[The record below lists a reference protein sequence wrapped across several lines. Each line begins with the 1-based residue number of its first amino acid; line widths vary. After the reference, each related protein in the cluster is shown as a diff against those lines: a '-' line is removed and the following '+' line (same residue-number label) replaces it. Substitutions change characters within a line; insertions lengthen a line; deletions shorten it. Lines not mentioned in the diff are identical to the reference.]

1 VKVKKNKEAKAEI
14 KIAYLGGGSRG
25 WAPHLMSDLALCPNL
40 TGQLRLYDINFE
52 AAKANVEVSV
62 TIFGHRDAQTSF
74 EVTAVKT
81 MKEALDGADFV
92 VISIEPGPIT
102 MRYADL
108 EIPAKYGILQPV
120 GDTTAPGGILRALR
134 SVPIYEGFAR
144 QIMAYCPKAWVI
156 NYTNPMTICTASLY
170 AVEPEIKAF
179 GCCHEVF
186 GTQQILSS
194 FVSKWFGVPEPDRAE
209 IQLDIAGVNHFTFA
223 SAASWKG
230 NDLFPHLRGMVG
242 KEGFFADHTAEALMR
257 KEKQLWFDHDALI
270 AFDYFRRFGV
280 LGAAGD
286 RHLAE
291 FVPWYLGS
299 EEDLQ
304 RWGVILTPYSWRV
317 ERMKSFS
324 QRSADAPL
332 EPSGE
337 EGVEQMQALLG
348 IKPLVSNV
356 NIPNRGQ
363 MAGFPEEAVV
373 ETYAQFLENEV
384 RPIVSRPLP
393 EMLES
398 IILHI
403 VQIQMAV
410 LEAALERDRDLAFQA
425 LLNDPLV
432 RIPTDKA
439 WEMFLEMLDHV
450 KDLLPGFEG

>member
-1 VKVKKNKEAKAEI
+1 MKVRKNKEAKAEI
-14 KIAYLGGGSRG
+14 KVAYLGGGSRG
-25 WAPHLMSDLALCPNL
+25 WAPHLMSDLALCANL

-52 AAKANVEVSV
+52 AAKANVEVSA
-62 TIFGHRDAQTSF
+62 TIFGHQDAQTSF
-74 EVTAVKT
+74 DVTAVKT

-120 GDTTAPGGILRALR
+120 GDTTGPGGILRALR
-134 SVPIYEGFAR
+134 TVPIYEEYAR
-144 QIMAYCPKAWVI
+144 QIMAHCPGAWVI

-186 GTQQILSS
+186 GTQQILSR
-194 FVSKWFGVPEPDRAE
+194 FVSQWFGVEAPDREE
-209 IQLDIAGVNHFTFA
+209 IQLDVAGVNHFTFA
-223 SAASWKG
+223 SAASWDG
-230 NDLFPHLRGMVG
+230 NDLFAHLRGMIG
-242 KEGFFADHTAEALMR
+242 QEGFFADHTAEALTR

-270 AFDYFRRFGV
+270 ACDYFRRFGV
-280 LGAAGD
+280 LGASGD
-286 RHLAE
+286 RHLTE

-299 EEDLQ
+299 EEELH

-317 ERMKSFS
+317 ERMKTFS
-324 QRSADAPL
+324 QRLPDAPL

-337 EGVEQMQALLG
+337 EGVDQMQALLG
-348 IKPLVSNV
+348 IKPLISNV
-356 NIPNRGQ
+356 NVPNQGQ
-363 MAGFPEEAVV
+363 MGGLPEGAVV
-373 ETYAQFLENEV
+373 ETYAQFLENDV

-403 VQIQMAV
+403 AQIQMTV

-450 KDLLPGFEG
+450 KEMLPGFSG

>member
-1 VKVKKNKEAKAEI
+1 MNSKKNAEI
-14 KIAYLGGGSRG
+14 KIAYIGGGSRG

-40 TGQLRLYDINFE
+40 TGELSLYDINLE
-52 AAKANVEVSV
+52 AAQANVEVSA
-62 TIFGHRDAQTSF
+62 TIFGHGDAQTSF
-74 EVTAVKT
+74 EVNAVKT
-81 MKEALDGADFV
+81 MKEALEGAHFV

-120 GDTTAPGGILRALR
+120 GDSTGPGGILRALR
-134 SVPIYEGFAR
+134 AVPIYEEYAR
-144 QIMAYCPKAWVI
+144 QIMDYCPKAWVI
-156 NYTNPMTICTASLY
+156 NYTNPMTLCTAVLY

-186 GTQQILSS
+186 NTQAILARL
-194 FVSKWFGVPEPDRAE
+194 VGEWFGVQEPDRAE

-223 SAASWKG
+223 TSASWDG
-230 NDLFPHLRGMVG
+230 RGLFPHLRGMIA
-242 KEGFFADHTAEALMR
+242 KEGFFSDHTAEALAR
-257 KEKQLWFDHDALI
+257 RENQLWFTHDALI

-286 RHLAE
+286 RHLVE

-299 EEDLQ
+299 EEELH

-317 ERMKSFS
+317 ERMKTFS

-337 EGVEQMQALLG
+337 EGVDQMQALLG
-348 IKPLVSNV
+348 IKPLVTNV

-363 MAGFPEEAVV
+363 MAGMPDGAVV
-373 ETYAQFLENEV
+373 ETYAQFRQDEI
-384 RPIVSRPLP
+384 RPVVSRPLP
-393 EMLES
+393 GMLES
-398 IILHI
+398 IIFHI
-403 VQIQMAV
+403 AEVQAAV

-432 RIPTDKA
+432 RIPTDRA
-439 WEMFLEMLDHV
+439 WEMFLEMLDHT
-450 KDLLPGFEG
+450 KEFLPGFEV